1 MDTIDHPPVR
11 THLIT
16 FDGED
21 KDSVVGY
28 GWADSGKRT
37 DTIEGNVVL

>member
-11 THLIT
+11 TYLIT

-28 GWADSGKRT
+28 GWTDSDQRT